1 MVLVDV
7 MMGRMM
13 VMVTV
18 EEDEDEIESLD
29 TSLAKVRRREESN
42 GMRDEWGT
50 SDHYDVTWARG

>member
-18 EEDEDEIESLD
+18 EDGEIESLD
-29 TSLAKVRRREESN
+29 TSLAKVRRRERE
-42 GMRDEWGT
+42 
-50 SDHYDVTWARG
+50 Y